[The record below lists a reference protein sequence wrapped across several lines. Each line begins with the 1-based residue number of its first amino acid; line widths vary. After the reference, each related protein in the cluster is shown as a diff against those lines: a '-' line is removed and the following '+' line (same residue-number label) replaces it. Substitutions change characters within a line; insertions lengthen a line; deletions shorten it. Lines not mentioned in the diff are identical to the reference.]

1 MKPPPRRPRTPR
13 AQTPSAFSPFLEA
26 LLNGC
31 PGCRAVAF
39 VDREGEAVDFI
50 GSGTEFD
57 IKVAAAHLRILLQE
71 AETLPGGPA
80 QRLVV
85 GNELRSYVIE
95 QLPEGYALVL
105 VYPAR
110 AAFTV
115 SERALN
121 ACARALGREAGFP
134 IAPRSNRPFWLPVDV
149 LPRHPRHRRPEWAH
163 LAGSWQSVQVI
174 GVQMGL
180 LPKERGYRVRLA
192 GGAEVTLVREP
203 LGRWF
208 VDDKLD

>member
-1 MKPPPRRPRTPR
+1 MKLPPRRQRAPR

-26 LLNGC
+26 LRQGC

-50 GSGTEFD
+50 GSGSEFD

-71 AETLPGGPA
+71 ADVLPGTA
-80 QRLVV
+80 RRLVV
-85 GNELRSYVIE
+85 GNERRSYVIE

-105 VYPAR
+105 VYPSR

-121 ACARALGREAGFP
+121 ACAHALGREAGFP
-134 IAPRSNRPFWLPVDV
+134 NASRSSRPFWQPVEV
-149 LPRHPRHRRPEWAH
+149 KPRHPRRSRPEWA
-163 LAGSWQSVQVI
+163 LMGGSWQAVQVI
-174 GVQMGL
+174 GVHMNL
-180 LPKERGYRVRLA
+180 APRERGYRVRLA